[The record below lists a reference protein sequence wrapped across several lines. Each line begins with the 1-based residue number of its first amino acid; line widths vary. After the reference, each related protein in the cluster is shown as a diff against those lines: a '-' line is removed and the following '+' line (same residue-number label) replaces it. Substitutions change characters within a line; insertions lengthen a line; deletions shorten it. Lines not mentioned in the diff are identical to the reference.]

1 MLRSSRS
8 ILSALRLSVF
18 AVSVVSKVS
27 QSDRDEARKAASAK
41 ASKHQAGVLAVD
53 EFVKDDMVV
62 GLGTGNTMYF
72 AVERLGELLA
82 LGQLRG
88 VSCVAVNTATARHC
102 AELQIPVVAFSNV
115 NAEHPIDLVIDSA
128 DEVDA
133 SMNIL
138 KGSKGSLSRERF
150 VNESS
155 FEYASLNLI
164 DSPPTTTTTTPLL
177 FRMMW
182 HSALQRVVVISDEAK
197 LVKRLGLSAPLSV
210 EVSPWGVDYVKSCI
224 ASLPSIRGAR
234 TVLRTGTASNHSAD
248 GLRPALTESGTF
260 VLDVFFDTA
269 ISDPHQLDL
278 ELSSL
283 PGVISHGLL
292 VGQATSIVLCTE
304 HDPKV
309 IVGNLPSGK
318 AEPAFWGEKQPLRP
332 LETETVDNRRI

>member
-1 MLRSSRS
+1 
-8 ILSALRLSVF
+8 
-18 AVSVVSKVS
+18 
-27 QSDRDEARKAASAK
+27 
-41 ASKHQAGVLAVD
+41 
-53 EFVKDDMVV
+53 
-62 GLGTGNTMYF
+62 
-72 AVERLGELLA
+72 
-82 LGQLRG
+82 
-88 VSCVAVNTATARHC
+88 
-102 AELQIPVVAFSNV
+102 
-115 NAEHPIDLVIDSA
+115 
-128 DEVDA
+128 
-133 SMNIL
+133 
-138 KGSKGSLSRERF
+138 
-150 VNESS
+150 
-155 FEYASLNLI
+155 
-164 DSPPTTTTTTPLL
+164 
-177 FRMMW
+177 MMW

-332 LETETVDNRRI
+332 YETETVDNRRI